1 MLGAV
6 PFYVTNRKKSFHTQ
20 LVMLQQPAVCASG
33 GADGA
38 QGWRPC
44 RAASGAPL
52 PFDICGG
59 GGPKPLLKASAC
71 SDSINRLAAC
81 RSASRSSA
89 VCLLRKRVELG

>member
-1 MLGAV
+1 
-6 PFYVTNRKKSFHTQ
+6 
-20 LVMLQQPAVCASG
+20 MLQQPAVCASCA
-33 GADGA
+33 ADGA
-38 QGWRPC
+38 HGCKPC
-44 RAASGAPL
+44 NAAKVAPF

-71 SDSINRLAAC
+71 NDIINRLAAC